1 MSVRTEIK
9 VLWAMFRKPGRY
21 AGIDWLVVG
30 DTPPPCTV
38 ETCDK
43 EAARFGKSVVYFVVC
58 RRHLAYRMFIVIAVF
73 VLFFTIMLSAW
84 LLQLAI
90 AEFL

>member
-30 DTPPPCTV
+30 DTPPPCLV
-38 ETCDK
+38 ESCDE
-43 EAARFGKSVVYFVVC
+43 EAARYGASVVYFVVC
-58 RRHLAYRMFIVIAVF
+58 RKHLAYLLLIIVLVF
-73 VLFFTIMLSAW
+73 VLFMVVMLSAW

-90 AEFL
+90 AEFI